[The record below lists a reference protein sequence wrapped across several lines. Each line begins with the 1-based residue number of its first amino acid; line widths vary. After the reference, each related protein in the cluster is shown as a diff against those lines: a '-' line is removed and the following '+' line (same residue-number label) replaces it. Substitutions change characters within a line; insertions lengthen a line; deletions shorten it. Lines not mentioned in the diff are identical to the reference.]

1 MIDELKNFKF
11 EKATESNW
19 QDILNLLS
27 SAAPIE
33 NFTSLES
40 YKNFFIVKDQGNII
54 CCFAIDYEND
64 IGILKSFAISKEL
77 QGKGVGKLIANKID
91 EVAKAL
97 KVKKLYATSW
107 EAPDFWRKTNFK
119 EISEIVGKDKFFII
133 YLNSLKTRYPQFLE
147 DMKHFLLEA

>member
-1 MIDELKNFKF
+1 MNF
-11 EKATESNW
+11 EKATENNW

-77 QGKGVGKLIANKID
+77 QGKGVGKLIANKTD
-91 EVAKAL
+91 EVAKVL
-97 KVKKLYATSW
+97 NVKKLYATSW
-107 EAPDFWRKTNFK
+107 EAPNFWKKTNFK
-119 EISEIVGKDKFFII
+119 EISEAEGKDKFFII
-133 YLNSLKTRYPQFLE
+133 YLNSLKTRYPQFVDE
-147 DMKHFLLEA
+147 MKHFLLIINP